1 MDSKSSVDLTLLE
14 RLRADWEFI
23 QADLIA
29 EVDKDFGVFEGRVF
43 KTELFARYLSRYQI
57 AWLRISLQSG
67 IPSQSKRLCRSLSKT
82 LENIFNEIRSGMRS
96 LTIADIKEIL
106 RIEIRKSILHSHH
119 VHPGTNEFSED
130 SVQESLRHQRTR
142 KENLKSTLR
151 QNLKEYES
159 RIDQTLEAIFSS
171 KEIELH
177 RDSVDYKQLR
187 RNFVRIHN
195 LRLKW
200 SENLLE
206 NRVVK
211 IQTLKQK
218 QRLC

>member
-1 MDSKSSVDLTLLE
+1 MKSGNPFCTPIMFI
-14 RLRADWEFI
+14 RAQMNFLR
-23 QADLIA
+23 
-29 EVDKDFGVFEGRVF
+29 
-43 KTELFARYLSRYQI
+43 S
-57 AWLRISLQSG
+57 
-67 IPSQSKRLCRSLSKT
+67 
-82 LENIFNEIRSGMRS
+82 
-96 LTIADIKEIL
+96 
-106 RIEIRKSILHSHH
+106 
-119 VHPGTNEFSED
+119 
-130 SVQESLRHQRTR
+130 SVQESFKHQRTR